1 MASDKNIDSPERLEQ
16 RLKERSGHLNSILS
30 AAAVGIGIVIDRV
43 ITEVNPFFCNM
54 LGYEAQELHGRS
66 ARILYPSDEEFNE
79 AGQLKYEQIADSGK
93 GSIET
98 RWVRKDGKILDIQL
112 SSVPINPSDLSVGV
126 TFTAL
131 DITEKK
137 QNERDLI
144 IRSDFERLIT
154 GISTRFINLPAK
166 ELEKTLKTALSEICE
181 FTEMDRGCILTLS
194 EDQSIFNHLCMFAR
208 ENITINRC
216 LHSILLTIHKLTMVY
231 LFWLIKLKI
240 KEIEM

>member
-16 RLKERSGHLNSILS
+16 RLRERSGHLNSILS

-43 ITEVNPFFCNM
+43 ITEVNPFLCNM
-54 LGYEAQELHGRS
+54 LGYKAQELHGRS

-166 ELEKTLKTALSEICE
+166 ELEKTLKTALSDICE
-181 FTEMDRGCILTLS
+181 FTEM
-194 EDQSIFNHLCMFAR
+194 
-208 ENITINRC
+208 
-216 LHSILLTIHKLTMVY
+216 
-231 LFWLIKLKI
+231 
-240 KEIEM
+240 